1 MTHPMPARRFH
12 PMEKFLEALI
22 MIEPMILSMKIGT
35 KVRKKQVLYL
45 DLTFASDIRVA
56 AIALLRRH
64 GSELLG
70 AVVFSSLCSWRECRR
85 LSSAKKAELEKR
97 PREE

>member
-1 MTHPMPARRFH
+1 
-12 PMEKFLEALI
+12 

-45 DLTFASDIRVA
+45 DFTLSSDIRVF
-56 AIALLRRH
+56 AIALLRRN

-70 AVVFSSLCSWRECRR
+70 AVVFSSLCG
-85 LSSAKKAELEKR
+85 
-97 PREE
+97 